1 MKKLIFRVIA
11 FVIYLFILN
20 IILFAISN
28 ISFINHNKELIQ
40 DTVFD
45 FNNVRTQYNELSP
58 KLENILYDNHID
70 MTEGLEFKSNYP
82 YFYNEIYYIPI
93 NEELTEEQV
102 NDVKYRV
109 ENGYKQA
116 IYQYNY
122 NISRYDMTINIIGV
136 VISIL
141 YFGVL
146 EWYMKGKTIGKKLLR
161 LKTVDNSNNK
171 ASIPLW
177 KYLVKAV
184 LVSGV
189 IFTTA
194 DIILSLLSCGTNECS
209 RSLEWFNN
217 SYSLVYNIQY
227 VYNTLFMLFI
237 FIRSDERSVHDVLLN
252 IRVALFD
259 KNGKEV
265 DSRIFNE
272 NAINKAN

>member
-1 MKKLIFRVIA
+1 MKRLIFRVVA
-11 FVIYLFILN
+11 FVIDLFILN

-58 KLENILYDNHID
+58 KLDNILYDNHID

-237 FIRSDERSVHDVLLN
+237 FIRSDERSIHDVLLN

>member
-1 MKKLIFRVIA
+1 MKRLIFRVVA
-11 FVIYLFILN
+11 FVIDLFILN

-58 KLENILYDNHID
+58 KLDNILYDNHID